1 MFLSEVSMIDVFLEG
16 LKVIGMF
23 FLLLTIINAGRRYP
37 ALAGRDW
44 KIVTAGFILMLIG
57 FLFDWS
63 DEFIDYVGLELDF
76 IQAFIEEVGLIGG
89 LFLVTLGFNR
99 WFNFVSRFMG
109 VSQS

>member
-1 MFLSEVSMIDVFLEG
+1 MLLSEISSIDVFLEG
-16 LKVIGMF
+16 LKVIGML
-23 FLLLTIINAGRRYP
+23 FLLVTIINAGRRYP

-44 KIVTAGFILMLIG
+44 NLVIAGFVLMLIG

-63 DEFIDYVGLELDF
+63 DEFIDYVGLELEF

-89 LFLVTLGFNR
+89 LFLVTIGFNR

-109 VSQS
+109 IS